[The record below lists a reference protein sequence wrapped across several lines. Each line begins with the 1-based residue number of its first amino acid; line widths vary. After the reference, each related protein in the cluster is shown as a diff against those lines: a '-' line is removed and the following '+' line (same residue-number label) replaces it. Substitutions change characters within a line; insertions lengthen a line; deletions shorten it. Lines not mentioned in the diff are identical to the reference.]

1 MSALTISRRPVVRRP
16 VAVTAWR
23 AGGAVA
29 AGLLAGC
36 GGSQASA
43 NIISIMSPITSPTV
57 RGGGHVRGAP
67 EILPVTPTALCYAE
81 IH

>member
-1 MSALTISRRPVVRRP
+1 
-16 VAVTAWR
+16 
-23 AGGAVA
+23 VA